1 MNFKITT
8 AAVLAIAG
16 AAAAAPFSVSGTV
29 DFGGPGNAGAPLTV
43 GGGIISVPATP
54 QYAGPGN
61 TGIAI
66 APNAFGPSMPT
77 LTAGS
82 PGFSLTSFEGG
93 YFMDAPVNSGTTLDG
108 RDGVFLMHLIG
119 DFSSV
124 SISSVFVE
132 ITDGNGTSNVNFTDF
147 NLAGDGGSAAYEL
160 VIYQPNRTIGEAQ
173 IWVVYIPSP
182 ASAGLIGLAG
192 IAATRRRR

>member
-1 MNFKITT
+1 MNIKITI

-43 GGGIISVPATP
+43 GGGIISVPASP
-54 QYAGPGN
+54 EYAGPGT

-66 APNAFGPSMPT
+66 AADANGPSFPT

-82 PGFSLTSFEGG
+82 PGFSFTSFEGG
-93 YFMDAPVNSGTTLDG
+93 YFMDDPVISGITPDG
-108 RDGVFLMHLIG
+108 LDGVFIMGLSG

-124 SISSVFVE
+124 EVSSLFVTV
-132 ITDGNGTSNVNFTDF
+132 TDADGTQTLEFTDVTLTAGRTAG
-147 NLAGDGGSAAYEL
+147 LAYLWVTKDLDGGYALGLYD
-160 VIYQPNRTIGEAQ
+160 
-173 IWVVYIPSP
+173 VVPSP
-182 ASAGLIGLAG
+182 ASAGLLGLAG
-192 IAATRRRR
+192 LAATRRRR